1 MNPTLSH
8 VTAAVMME
16 PWLIHEPWM
25 DLIAGILD
33 SHLAGKEPPK
43 VDRKKDGQP
52 WTQAGIDF
60 IPVAGPI
67 APKMGIMENLS
78 GGTSI
83 ADLREAFNNALQN
96 TDSGT
101 VCFLFDTPGGSAK
114 GGFEFA
120 DEIAALK
127 DRTAKPI
134 LAHIEGDCCSL
145 GYLLA
150 SQCDSISMT
159 VGSQAGSI
167 GVISKMTSRDRQ
179 MKNDGV
185 ESVVIRSSPLKGI
198 GADSLT
204 SEQMAHLQARIE
216 SMSMMFQSYVTR
228 NRPGVD
234 FTARDMAGVFPA
246 QSTNAALPS
255 AISIGLVDKIT
266 TREQIISTY
275 GKKIA

>member
-8 VTAAVMME
+8 VTAAVMLE
-16 PWLIHEPWM
+16 PWLIQSQWL

-33 SHLAGKEPPK
+33 SHLAGLPAPK
-43 VDRKKDGQP
+43 VERKKDGQP

-60 IPVAGPI
+60 IPVNGPI
-67 APKMGIMENLS
+67 APKMGMLENLS

-83 ADLREAFNNALQN
+83 ADLREAFNAALQN
-96 TDSGT
+96 PDSNT
-101 VCFLFDTPGGSAK
+101 IAFLFDTPGGSAK

-120 DEIAALK
+120 DEIAAMRQ
-127 DRTAKPI
+127 RTSKPI

-167 GVISKMTSRDRQ
+167 GVISKFTSRDRQ
-179 MKNDGV
+179 MKNEGV

-198 GADSLT
+198 GSDAIT
-204 SEQMAHLQARIE
+204 SEQMAHLQARI
-216 SMSMMFQSYVTR
+216 SGMNLMFKDYVSR

-234 FTARDMAGVFPA
+234 FAARDMAGVFPA
-246 QSTNAALPS
+246 TGGNESLPTALEV
-255 AISIGLVDKIT
+255 GLVDQVT
-266 TREQIISTY
+266 TRDAIISRY
-275 GKKIA
+275 GKKSA